1 MTTTNRSCF
10 VLMPFDKGRLEVY
23 RHAIRPAAEAAGFEC
38 HRADDNFENGAI
50 VAQIIRDIFNDY
62 VIVADI
68 SDKRP
73 NVMYEVGIAHTVG
86 DKTIIICESGQ
97 DLPFNLNAYRVI
109 FYEPTIAG
117 GAKLREQ
124 LEQVLRESI
133 TRKPGPTNPVQHFR
147 PVVYGTPLSEQAEL
161 EAEIKKLRWEIDR
174 LKKVELRN
182 LMLILPNYQY
192 EHLRYLTLE
201 KPYNYVKIPEFIEEL
216 RKLRALGLVRTRE
229 AIKIGQIPDT
239 GDLKDYLEV
248 TELARQVLH
257 ELLKLTKLEES

>member
-1 MTTTNRSCF
+1 MTTSDRTCF

-50 VAQIIRDIFNDY
+50 VAQVIRDIFLDY

-68 SDKRP
+68 SDKKP
-73 NVMYEVGIAHTVG
+73 NVLYELGVAHTVG
-86 DKTIIICESGQ
+86 DKTIIICEAGQ

-117 GAKLREQ
+117 GAKLRKELQ
-124 LEQVLRESI
+124 EALRESI

-147 PVVYGTPLSEQAEL
+147 PVIYGTPLTEQAML

-201 KPYNYVKIPEFIEEL
+201 TPYNYVKIPEFVEEL
-216 RKLRALGLVRTRE
+216 RKLRALGLVRTKGG
-229 AIKIGQIPDT
+229 IKIGGIPDR

-248 TELARQVLH
+248 TELARQVLE
-257 ELLKLTKLEES
+257 ELLKLTKPEEK